1 MRTSGYLKLYALSK
15 EDYSEKK
22 KHLKPG
28 FTLTQYFCRKHLEF
42 YLLNFAICYLLTI
55 NVVK

>member
-22 KHLKPG
+22 NISNRDL
-28 FTLTQYFCRKHLEF
+28 LFCRKHLEF
-42 YLLNFAICYLLTI
+42 YLLNFAICYLLTT
-55 NVVK
+55 NVK